1 MLFHLTKLEID
12 KFIFEKIK
20 IVKIS
25 NYIYTSIFLFKKKIE
40 MGHRPQSPRIAPSLD
55 ICAISINMHLLI
67 VLESGLH
74 RSELCKDLPTY
85 QKKKKKNPVRY

>member
-1 MLFHLTKLEID
+1 MLFHWTKLEID

-67 VLESGLH
+67 FPKSGLH
-74 RSELCKDLPTY
+74 RSELCKDLSTY
-85 QKKKKKNPVRY
+85 IKINKK

>member
-1 MLFHLTKLEID
+1 MEVAIAPK
-12 KFIFEKIK
+12 
-20 IVKIS
+20 V
-25 NYIYTSIFLFKKKIE
+25 
-40 MGHRPQSPRIAPSLD
+40 QRIAPSLD

-85 QKKKKKNPVRY
+85 QKKKNICKILIVFSMQIAHYGLFHFGKKEWNSC